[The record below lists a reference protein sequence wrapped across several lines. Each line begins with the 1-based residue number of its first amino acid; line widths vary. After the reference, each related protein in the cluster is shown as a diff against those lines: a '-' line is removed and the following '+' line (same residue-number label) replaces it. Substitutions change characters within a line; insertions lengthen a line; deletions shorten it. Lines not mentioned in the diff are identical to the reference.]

1 MVLTAP
7 PPPVDALPFHGAHDW
22 QAAARPAST
31 GDVAVAGPSSPY
43 SRPPPGLRRKLKRGK
58 RRGDPDSWGTRP
70 IDLYWNER
78 VRKTSPT
85 AVEEPGLDV
94 SWDDPESVRRAAAR
108 LESSTALIHGRGPKV
123 PRGAAALPR
132 LESRSA
138 SPPREGSPRPHPAH
152 NIPRFNA
159 SPALAQQQASP
170 RALDA
175 PELDWNELP
184 VSAV

>member
-31 GDVAVAGPSSPY
+31 GDVAVAGPS
-43 SRPPPGLRRKLKRGK
+43 
-58 RRGDPDSWGTRP
+58 
-70 IDLYWNER
+70 
-78 VRKTSPT
+78 
-85 AVEEPGLDV
+85 
-94 SWDDPESVRRAAAR
+94 
-108 LESSTALIHGRGPKV
+108 
-123 PRGAAALPR
+123 
-132 LESRSA
+132 

-175 PELDWNELP
+175 PELDWNELL

>member
-108 LESSTALIHGRGPKV
+108 LESSTALIHGRGPKD
-123 PRGAAALPR
+123 RAASVYEIKVDSCACLYYC
-132 LESRSA
+132 LSVHMQEA
-138 SPPREGSPRPHPAH
+138 APA
-152 NIPRFNA
+152 A
-159 SPALAQQQASP
+159 GGL
-170 RALDA
+170 
-175 PELDWNELP
+175 
-184 VSAV
+184 